1 MLRSMCRTLS
11 KEHLN
16 LYHETNIPS
25 THYEYLVISYLSIYY
40 NLEQLLVAIFKRRKI
55 HHGKDDDS
63 SS

>member
-1 MLRSMCRTLS
+1 M
-11 KEHLN
+11 
-16 LYHETNIPS
+16 
-25 THYEYLVISYLSIYY
+25 VISYLPIYY